1 MKSISLPN
9 LKNKVQA
16 VVNEYIRKRDS
27 DFGYFKCISCGK
39 LKSIEFMDAGHY
51 YSTKMYDGLRFNEDN
66 IHGQC
71 KYCNKFLYGN
81 TVNYRDNLFF
91 KIGPERFEKL
101 KKAAEKYK
109 RDGYKWS
116 MDELEKIM
124 EEFKQK
130 IKEHEKT

>member
-1 MKSISLPN
+1 MM
-9 LKNKVQA
+9 
-16 VVNEYIRKRDS
+16 
-27 DFGYFKCISCGK
+27 DFVLMRIIFK
-39 LKSIEFMDAGHY
+39 
-51 YSTKMYDGLRFNEDN
+51 
-66 IHGQC
+66 C

>member
-1 MKSISLPN
+1 MKSISIPR
-9 LKNKVQA
+9 LKAKVQI
-16 VVNEYIRKRDS
+16 VFNDFIRARDA
-27 DFGYFKCISCGK
+27 DGDYFTCISCGERK
-39 LKSIEFMDAGHY
+39 PVRYMHAGHF
-51 YSTKMYDGLRFNEDN
+51 YSTRQYDGLRFDEDN
-66 IHGQC
+66 CHGQC
-71 KYCNKFLYGN
+71 NYCNKFLYGN